1 MENYTHTKPSNLEN
15 VGSDDAYK
23 KYCRR
28 YIRDFFGKVS
38 QREIARRLKVG
49 KTTINRWAKDLGFY
63 FKKHT
68 VNDDY
73 FKNLSPEM
81 AYILGYV
88 SADGNVAWD
97 VSKGYYSLTITAAEK
112 DKSHLG
118 IIRKLLKSTK
128 PLLYSSY
135 TKSYRL
141 IVNNKQICRDLMRFG
156 IVPRKSLIIKFPDL
170 PDQYLKDFI
179 RGYIDGDGS
188 LRYFKRPRSP
198 YFELSVCSGSRDFI
212 VTLEEKIFQQL
223 NINSRITKT
232 KNNCFLLRYSCQ
244 RGLKLAKWIYGD
256 ASLYLPRKFIIYQEA
271 LSFRK
276 ELAQ

>member
-1 MENYTHTKPSNLEN
+1 MTLTRNI
-15 VGSDDAYK
+15 VGD
-23 KYCRR
+23 
-28 YIRDFFGKVS
+28 IFVIFFGKIS
-38 QREIARRLKVG
+38 QREIARRLNVG
-49 KTTINRWAKDLGFY
+49 KTTVNRWAKDLGFY
-63 FKKHT
+63 FRKHT
-68 VNDDY
+68 VNDNY
-73 FKNLSPEM
+73 FKNLSPDM

-88 SADGNVAWD
+88 SADGSVAWD
-97 VSKGYYSLTITAAEK
+97 VFKGYYGLTITAAEK
-112 DKSHLG
+112 DKNHLEKTRL
-118 IIRKLLKSTK
+118 IMKSTK
-128 PLLYSSY
+128 PLLYSGP

-141 IVNNKQICRDLMRFG
+141 IVNNKQICKDLMKFG

-170 PDQYLKDFI
+170 PKLYLKDFI

-188 LRYFKRPRSP
+188 LRYFNRPRSP
-198 YFELSVCSGSRDFI
+198 YFELLVCSGSRDFI

-223 NINSRITKT
+223 NINSRVTKT

-244 RGLKLAKWIYGD
+244 RGLKLAQWIYED